1 MIDIP
6 GVGPVEAKGAA
17 SEATLKELL
26 RVMSQRPGGGSGG
39 GGSGGGS
46 GGGGGA
52 GTSKAQK
59 NQDNANNE
67 TAKKSNVLGNMFGI
81 AGKSAG
87 LAAFGL
93 GRLTQYTEKTGRG
106 MIGLGES
113 ITNVVQT
120 FANVGDSVENAA
132 SVFSKIPLVGTVFAA
147 VAKAATATTDAFQKA
162 TASGATFGG
171 SVTEF
176 SRAASGA
183 GMTMEKYGQLISQ
196 NGDAMRL
203 LGGTTEQGANRF
215 SQISKALR
223 SSSSDLYAL
232 GYSTEDVNQGLAN
245 YSKFLGTTG
254 KLGNMSN
261 AELAKGA
268 KSYLKEM
275 DALAKVTG
283 ETRKQQE
290 DAMAKLAS
298 DAQYQAAV
306 NSMGAEEA
314 KKFAQTINGLPPGLR
329 DVAKDIM
336 VTGTATTEES
346 QQFMALMP
354 KSAAKMAE
362 FAEMSKKGIAPTV
375 AQQQE
380 LQNLLKMEGAAQKKQ
395 FGDNARYNKDI
406 AKSYNMMNDAAN
418 ITKDGLVDATKATEN
433 AAKTTD
439 GQAAAMEK
447 TKQTLAEFSNG
458 FQMALANSG
467 ILDVLMKSFSFL
479 ANLVT
484 TFVVP
489 AFKVV
494 ADLISTGLSAALDI
508 VIPLFNEYLS
518 PALQILTGAIIT
530 GVGYLQEFSSYLYDT
545 FAPVFREI
553 GAFIRDTLY
562 PAFLDIVIT
571 IRDDIV
577 PTLTTMWEVIS
588 TVVTPILRFLGNIIM
603 DVVWP
608 AFKEI
613 AGFIKDNLSPI
624 FHTLLAAVGTYVA
637 FKIATMI
644 PALIAMAAGFISMIP
659 TILIIGA
666 AGLVVAGTFLA
677 IVAAVG
683 AVAYG
688 FKKLYDYIAD
698 LGFGFNMIGD
708 AMSMLKIKFKEFMG
722 GIGDLISK
730 IPGMGRSDA
739 EQKARDEEK
748 KALEDEKKEIVTRL
762 EEKQKN
768 NATERQLEKDKKAL
782 EEKKLEGM
790 DKQQKDEY
798 LKQKQ
803 QQKRDDLEK
812 SATDKAADLK
822 KKGQGVIG
830 NPQISK
836 GGAGGGSKADEEK
849 KTGDNAKETAK
860 EIDLSSPTAALTSFA
875 AQQKSPMFEEG
886 KKRAEE
892 EKARAKQMEEQAKM
906 AGMSEQER
914 AAYLKQKE
922 IAQAKAAEEKAKA
935 KTPPVADTKTAE
947 EKAKAQTPPV
957 ANAQE
962 GNKLAEISEQEK
974 TIGSISRLGV
984 AAGDAATSLGLAAGE
999 VATSLRNVKDAA
1011 EKTKTQTAQAVA
1023 SQSSPRNPK
1032 ANDFLKVENP
1042 KKDIENAADKKAAEE
1057 KALAAATKAT
1067 AQIDPRRT
1075 DNKPQPVQETAE
1087 SLLASLNTKM
1097 EALISL
1103 SAKQADLNENQLS
1116 SLRGLSNDMYNVA

>member
-39 GGSGGGS
+39 GGSGGS
-46 GGGGGA
+46 GGA
-52 GTSKAQK
+52 GGGSKAQK
-59 NQDNANNE
+59 NRDTADNQ
-67 TAKKSNVLGNMFGI
+67 TAKQSNVLGNMFSM

-93 GRLTQYTEKTGRG
+93 GRLTQYTVMTGKG

-132 SVFSKIPLVGTVFAA
+132 SVFSKIPLVGGVFAA

-223 SSSSDLYAL
+223 ASSSDLYAL

-254 KLGNMSN
+254 KMGSMSN

-290 DAMAKLAS
+290 DAMAKLAT
-298 DAQYQAAV
+298 DAQYQAAI

-314 KKFAQTINGLPPGLR
+314 KRFAQSINGLPPGLR
-329 DVAKDIM
+329 EVAKDIM

-362 FAEMSKKGIAPTV
+362 FAEMSKRGIAPTV

-489 AFKVV
+489 AFTVM
-494 ADLISTGLSAALDI
+494 ANLISTGLSAALDI

-530 GVGYLQEFSSYLYDT
+530 GVGYLQEFGSYLYDT

-577 PTLTTMWEVIS
+577 PTLMTLWEVVS
-588 TVVTPILRFLGNIIM
+588 SVVTPVLRFLGNVIM

-608 AFKEI
+608 AFKDI

-624 FHTLLAAVGTYVA
+624 FHTLLAVVGTYVA
-637 FKIATMI
+637 FKLATMI
-644 PALIAMAAGFISMIP
+644 PALIATAAGFLAMIP
-659 TILIIGA
+659 P
-666 AGLVVAGTFLA
+666 VLA
-677 IVAAVG
+677 VTAAVLLLAAPFIAIAAVVG
-683 AVAYG
+683 GVAYG
-688 FKKLYDYIAD
+688 FKKLYDYISD

-708 AMSMLKIKFKEFMG
+708 GLKMLGIKFKEFMG
-722 GIGDLISK
+722 GIGDLIAK

-768 NATERQLEKDKKAL
+768 NATERQLEKEKKSL

-790 DKQQKDEY
+790 TEQQKAEY

-812 SATDKAADLK
+812 SVADKAADLK
-822 KKGQGVIG
+822 KKGQGAIG

-836 GGAGGGSKADEEK
+836 GGAGGAGGAKADAEK
-849 KTGDNAKETAK
+849 KTGDTAKETAK
-860 EIDLSSPTAALTSFA
+860 EIDLSSPTAALKSFA
-875 AQQKSPMFEEG
+875 EQQKAPMFEEG

-914 AAYLKQKE
+914 ANYMMK
-922 IAQAKAAEEKAKA
+922 KAAEIGPDKLLPETGKTTAPQTTPSTPKSTMTAKA
-935 KTPPVADTKTAE
+935 E
-947 EKAKAQTPPV
+947 
-957 ANAQE
+957 
-962 GNKLAEISEQEK
+962 S
-974 TIGSISRLGV
+974 
-984 AAGDAATSLGLAAGE
+984 
-999 VATSLRNVKDAA
+999 
-1011 EKTKTQTAQAVA
+1011 
-1023 SQSSPRNPK
+1023 
-1032 ANDFLKVENP
+1032 P
-1042 KKDIENAADKKAAEE
+1042 KKDMENTADKKAAEE
-1057 KALAAATKAT
+1057 KAQAARTQA
-1067 AQIDPRRT
+1067 AQNDPRRA

-1116 SLRGLSNDMYNVA
+1116 SLRGLSNDMFNVA